1 MPTTGRL
8 SGMPGAPYDGTPKAA
23 IDPLG
28 VASQKL
34 SGAGSPGV
42 RPATAPAPFTCPATG
57 TVAGSPASGSVAP
70 AGVGK
75 ATTVAR
81 APHAIS
87 PAAPADRRT
96 LHGCP
101 IPRPS
106 VPLGVDR
113 QRHE

>member
-42 RPATAPAPFTCPATG
+42 RPATATAPLTCPATG
-57 TVAGSPASGSVAP
+57 TVAGLPACGSVAP

-75 ATTVAR
+75 ATTAGEGPPHHQPGGAGR
-81 APHAIS
+81 QAHAPRMPHS
-87 PAAPADRRT
+87 TPLCAPGRRPPT
-96 LHGCP
+96 P
-101 IPRPS
+101 
-106 VPLGVDR
+106 
-113 QRHE
+113 